1 MPLTICFYEDS
12 KFSQFYPLTYLRP
25 VYLLRSWIIPIFQRY
40 EMHFKDASV
49 CFASRN
55 QISAFVSQ
63 QARDIP
69 VNVINKGTGD
79 VLFLNGRIR
88 HYGDLPKSV
97 VGCRLNTIFKNG
109 EEVIGVLFKQDSL
122 KTVAELATPEI
133 FKEILP
139 KTKAVTAEYDTN
151 AKLYEYLWEL
161 VDDLA
166 ISLINDFRQLEP
178 SLDSPHNPKI
188 HEGCYFINENE
199 VYLGNDIEIFPTA
212 VIDASHGPV
221 YIGSNSKV
229 MPQAIING
237 PCFIG
242 ANSIVLRGKIS
253 GSSIG
258 PTSRVGGEVESSIFH
273 SYVNKYHDGFI
284 GHSYVG
290 SWVNFGALTTNSD
303 LKNNYS
309 NVRVNVN
316 GKEKDTEMIKVGAFI
331 GDYCRFGIGTLLNT
345 GINIGICSNL
355 FGGTLLTDKEIPPF
369 SWGSTGKLEKYEI
382 DKAIETTKKIYERRD
397 TQMTPKEEAVLR
409 EIYNKEISSEGCLDF

>member
-1 MPLTICFYEDS
+1 
-12 KFSQFYPLTYLRP
+12 
-25 VYLLRSWIIPIFQRY
+25 
-40 EMHFKDASV
+40 
-49 CFASRN
+49 
-55 QISAFVSQ
+55 
-63 QARDIP
+63 
-69 VNVINKGTGD
+69 
-79 VLFLNGRIR
+79 
-88 HYGDLPKSV
+88 
-97 VGCRLNTIFKNG
+97 
-109 EEVIGVLFKQDSL
+109 
-122 KTVAELATPEI
+122 
-133 FKEILP
+133 
-139 KTKAVTAEYDTN
+139 
-151 AKLYEYLWEL
+151 
-161 VDDLA
+161 
-166 ISLINDFRQLEP
+166 
-178 SLDSPHNPKI
+178 
-188 HEGCYFINENE
+188 
-199 VYLGNDIEIFPTA
+199 
-212 VIDASHGPV
+212 
-221 YIGSNSKV
+221 
-229 MPQAIING
+229 MPQAAIYG

-242 ANSIVLRGKIS
+242 ANSTVLRGKIS